1 MLHNTTQYSSS
12 SSSSSSFSTT
22 QEQDQHSS
30 IMYNIPFT
38 TAAATASSSSN
49 RQQNNSNA
57 KNKRKPLFPLRLYEM
72 LQNAEK
78 FGFDHIISWMPDGR
92 SFKIH
97 IDNTDGLP
105 NTHQNNIN
113 KDYNGNGVA
122 VRRRGEEAIVNVL
135 RRSGFNQK
143 RYKSFLRQLQ
153 LYGFERI
160 YNGKRRGIC
169 RHDFLIRGRPDLVQN
184 KSIED
189 FQNKNSVITN
199 NTGDGNGGGA
209 SSNNSS
215 SCGGNR
221 NGNGNFVVVPESEQT
236 PSELFLKTDNYN
248 YWTPSFLSFSIPI
261 ININN
266 TNGKLEREKEREIEK
281 EETNKIELLPPS
293 FFRAVSDDGNN
304 NIINDD
310 IFSISSLTNATA
322 CEG

>member
-38 TAAATASSSSN
+38 TAAAATASSSSN

-221 NGNGNFVVVPESEQT
+221 NGNFVVVPESEQT

-281 EETNKIELLPPS
+281 EETHKIELLPPS